1 MMSSMNTMQDLKMN
15 TSLER
20 LSGILKGI
28 LLYKQEQEMLE
39 KLIKKYRYESV
50 KLVKD
55 NYPEDC
61 IISAIG

>member
-1 MMSSMNTMQDLKMN
+1 MN
-15 TSLER
+15 TSLAR
-20 LSGILKGI
+20 LFGILKGI
-28 LLYKQEQEMLE
+28 LLYKQEQQILQE
-39 KLIKKYRYESV
+39 LIKKYRYESV

>member
-1 MMSSMNTMQDLKMN
+1 MKSD
-15 TSLER
+15 LER

-28 LLYKQEQEMLE
+28 LIYKQEQQILQE
-39 KLIKKYRYESV
+39 LIKKYRYESV

>member
-1 MMSSMNTMQDLKMN
+1 MN

-28 LLYKQEQEMLE
+28 LLYKQEQQILQ